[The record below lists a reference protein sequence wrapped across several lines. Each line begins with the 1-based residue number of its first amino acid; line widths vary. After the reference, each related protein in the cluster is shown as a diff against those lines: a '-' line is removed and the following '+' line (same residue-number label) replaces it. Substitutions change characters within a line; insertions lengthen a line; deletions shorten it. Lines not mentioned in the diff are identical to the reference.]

1 MLHTFHLFQP
11 NTHHIGITCIVDQ
24 GLLLRF
30 LRSTTNKLFYP
41 REKLLQ
47 ERRVVDGRRMV
58 ERQGRVAARQ
68 RRDPGAGRRRAGARV
83 GREALA
89 LLVPR
94 VLGAPHVERLAAAH
108 HIAVLAQAL
117 DGTLDLH
124 RTRRRRGEWQQESC
138 TTELL
143 VYGARARA
151 SCFGGFCASQACVL
165 RRFAPTQVP
174 SLSARS

>member
-1 MLHTFHLFQP
+1 MLHTFHLFPP
-11 NTHHIGITCIVDQ
+11 NTHHIGITCIVDN
-24 GLLLRF
+24 
-30 LRSTTNKLFYP
+30 RSSSRPQEDTQPERGGTTNKLFYP

-108 HIAVLAQAL
+108 HVAVFAQAL
-117 DGTLDLH
+117 DGGLYLH
-124 RTRRRRGEWQQESC
+124 PVSVITYRRP
-138 TTELL
+138 
-143 VYGARARA
+143 ARA
-151 SCFGGFCASQACVL
+151 S
-165 RRFAPTQVP
+165 RFAAST
-174 SLSARS
+174 RGCT